1 MATST
6 RNRTYAGH
14 PSGGTSAGLFKRPFN
29 SILNKIVLPFL
40 LLTLLVAVSG
50 TFIVTRVLAAN
61 VQDRLTNQLIDT
73 ARAASD
79 RIVLVEQQQLDS
91 LRLAVFTRGVPE
103 ALRTGD
109 EATLERTMAALGGNQ
124 DLFTLIAT
132 DVEGN
137 VVAGVR
143 RDSGSYTTGWLVGQ
157 NLTITPI
164 IQAVTQQEQDEL
176 GDKFAGILIID
187 EQIVL
192 LTVAPVYD
200 QSGTFVGTMSVG
212 VPLPEVLS
220 STKQE
225 VLADITFYQSDGSP
239 LETTFILLGT
249 EDVSGQ
255 NRSND
260 VQNGQH
266 DLAISRERYLGT
278 VSASNDHISLDEIVV
293 NGRTYQTAYVPLR
306 IRQND
311 LGVLGVSL
319 PSTIV
324 TTLITTNRNGL
335 SVIFALI
342 SGLTVVVGYVI
353 ARGLTNPIQRLAITA
368 EEVSGGN
375 LQIRSGVRTSD
386 EIGLLGRTFDAMTER
401 LNAQNQALEEAYR
414 RQEQETAFLTAVL
427 SSAADG
433 IIVIAPEGEIVRVN
447 PVAMDLFRSDESL
460 WRDALTTVVNSVLG
474 GDTERLRVNME
485 NQWFEALASKIV
497 AGDNQKMVGVVIA
510 IRDVTDQVL
519 TEHMR
524 TAFIMQI
531 SHELRTP
538 LTVAKGFNDLALQ
551 MLADSQSKIRG
562 FLDQVAEQLAV
573 LITLINQILDVAQLV
588 RGELQL
594 ETEPYDLS
602 LLLADL
608 VYEHREEIESKS
620 INLKVDIQQLP
631 ECRGDR
637 ERIKWALDQ
646 LLKNAIDYTEAAPG
660 NEIELRARYQDRNIV
675 LQVRDTGVGI
685 SRRDLPRIF
694 EQFYRGFP
702 TTRDGKLI
710 DVRGAGL
717 GLFILDRVV
726 QAHHGRV
733 EAESQLGVG
742 STFSVYL
749 PTAGMD

>member
-6 RNRTYAGH
+6 RKQPYTGH
-14 PSGGTSAGLFKRPFN
+14 QSNGLSVGLLKRPFN

-103 ALRTGD
+103 ALRDGD
-109 EATLERTMAALGGNQ
+109 ETTLERTMTALAGNQ

-132 DVEGN
+132 DVDGN
-137 VVAGVR
+137 VVAGIR
-143 RDSGSYTTGWLVGQ
+143 SDNGSYITGWLVGQ

-164 IQAVTQQEQDEL
+164 IQSATQQEQDEL

-200 QSGTFVGTMSVG
+200 QSGVFVGTMSVG

-225 VLADITFYQSDGSP
+225 ILADITFYQSDGSP
-239 LETTFILLGT
+239 LETTFVLPEAGIAN
-249 EDVSGQ
+249 GQ
-255 NRSND
+255 NTDDTQND
-260 VQNGQH
+260 QH
-266 DLAISRERYLGT
+266 DLAIAREQYLRT
-278 VSASNDHISLDEIVV
+278 ISASNDQIALDEIVV

-306 IRQND
+306 VRQND

-335 SVIFALI
+335 SIVFALI
-342 SGLTVVVGYVI
+342 SGLTVIVGYII
-353 ARGLTNPIQRLAITA
+353 ARGLTNPIQRLAATA

-401 LNAQNQALEEAYR
+401 LNEQNQALEEAYR
-414 RQEQETAFLTAVL
+414 KQEQETAFLTAVL

-433 IIVIAPEGEIVRVN
+433 IVVIAPEGEIVRVN
-447 PVAMDLFRSDESL
+447 PVAMDLFRSDETL
-460 WRDALTTVVNSVLG
+460 WTDALTTLVNSVLNG
-474 GDTERLRVNME
+474 ETDRLRVNMQ
-485 NQWFEALASKIV
+485 NQWFDALASKIV
-497 AGDNQKMVGVVIA
+497 GADNQKMIGVVIA
-510 IRDVTDQVL
+510 LRDVTDQVL

-551 MLADSQSKIRG
+551 MLADTESKIKG
-562 FLDQVAEQLAV
+562 FLEHVAEQLAV

-594 ETEPYDLS
+594 ETDTFDLS
-602 LLLADL
+602 VVLTDL
-608 VYEHREEIESKS
+608 VNEHHDEIESKS
-620 INLKVDIQQLP
+620 IKLKVDIEQLP
-631 ECRGDR
+631 RCQGDR
-637 ERIKWALDQ
+637 ERIKWGLDQ
-646 LLKNAIDYTEAAPG
+646 LLKNAINYTPVSAE
-660 NEIELRARYQDRNIV
+660 NEIELSAHFRDSSIV

-702 TTRDGKLI
+702 ITTDGKLI

-726 QAHHGRV
+726 QAHHGQV
-733 EAESQLGVG
+733 EAESQIGVG
-742 STFSVYL
+742 STFTVYL
-749 PTAGMD
+749 PVALTE